1 MTRLSPSKIAMK
13 APTEPRV
20 LFKNTQNLKLAEV
33 TFNNPKALNAFDCQ
47 MGELLIKEVDKWE
60 EQGTKIAI
68 FKGIGGK
75 AFCAGGDV
83 KS

>member
-1 MTRLSPSKIAMK
+1 
-13 APTEPRV
+13 
-20 LFKNTQNLKLAEV
+20 
-33 TFNNPKALNAFDCQ
+33 